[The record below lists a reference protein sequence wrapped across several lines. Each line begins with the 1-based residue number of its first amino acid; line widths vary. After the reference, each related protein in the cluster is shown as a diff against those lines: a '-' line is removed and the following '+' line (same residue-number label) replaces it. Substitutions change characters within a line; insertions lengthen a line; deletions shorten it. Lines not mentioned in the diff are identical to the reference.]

1 MLIFGGVLAI
11 IVCRYVVLT
20 VCFLHGLHETS
31 GKKLPSAVAG
41 TDRKAWCFLG
51 SRMVCSC
58 WIPMRNMRSF
68 KDEILCWKN
77 WRSHVCLKESIWIIQ
92 FYGSLALYLPQ
103 CFCVTCYH
111 QKPTFINLPCHK
123 EAQKTGAIPG
133 CRMFQP
139 PRISVRPRALGRI
152 GQETEKD
159 FRQKKGP
166 GPQVVELI
174 MEKCGL
180 FVFFVYKL
188 DTDSPVSIIFLQTF
202 IFLRASLS
210 TKPSWFRDKYPAN
223 SALWQEMFDECRR
236 NPFHAT
242 LVGIPSFLPTMSI
255 ISQLGF
261 ACTATPWNRTWTRL
275 KKTAQNDDFE
285 KELPFNQNNCV
296 GVHLHCLYCSHLMFL
311 VGEGIFE
318 RCCSSVWV
326 SVIIRDPAEV
336 LSLTLPRRS
345 MLGVAL
351 ICARISQRTSCCAA
365 VFPADPGVKTP
376 RLRVWMDGRSRWGQ
390 N

>member
-1 MLIFGGVLAI
+1 
-11 IVCRYVVLT
+11 
-20 VCFLHGLHETS
+20 
-31 GKKLPSAVAG
+31 
-41 TDRKAWCFLG
+41 
-51 SRMVCSC
+51 
-58 WIPMRNMRSF
+58 MRSF

-77 WRSHVCLKESIWIIQ
+77 WRSHVGSKEWLWIIQ

-111 QKPTFINLPCHK
+111 QKPTCINLPCHK

-139 PRISVRPRALGRI
+139 QRISVRPRALGRI

-159 FRQKKGP
+159 FRQKIGP

-180 FVFFVYKL
+180 FVFFIYKL

-242 LVGIPSFLPTMSI
+242 LVGLPSFQP
-255 ISQLGF
+255 
-261 ACTATPWNRTWTRL
+261 CP
-275 KKTAQNDDFE
+275 
-285 KELPFNQNNCV
+285 
-296 GVHLHCLYCSHLMFL
+296 
-311 VGEGIFE
+311 
-318 RCCSSVWV
+318 
-326 SVIIRDPAEV
+326 
-336 LSLTLPRRS
+336 
-345 MLGVAL
+345 
-351 ICARISQRTSCCAA
+351 
-365 VFPADPGVKTP
+365 
-376 RLRVWMDGRSRWGQ
+376 
-390 N
+390 